1 VSKEC
6 AKCGGT
12 MTVGVIVDHGHGQ
25 STPERGQEGEAIV
38 SKWWGLRVDK
48 KALLD
53 VETWRCTKCGYLE
66 SYAADKP

>member
-1 VSKEC
+1 
-6 AKCGGT
+6 

-25 STPERGQEGEAIV
+25 STPERWQEGEAIV

-66 SYAADKP
+66 SYAAEKP